1 VNGRAARAIERLY
14 AALLWLYP
22 PAVRIA
28 HGHDMRQ
35 CARTQIRRQGW
46 VGAARLGG
54 DVLKSVP
61 VEWWRARPAR
71 PHGGLMKGIGRD
83 IQYAVRVLW
92 RSPGFTLAAVL
103 TLALG
108 IGANTAIFSLADATL
123 LRPLKVSGIDQLYAL
138 NWSTSYP
145 DYKAFAARGDLFD
158 GVIGASGGRVNVV
171 ADADASL
178 VDASFVS
185 GNYFGVL
192 GVPPAAGRLFGP
204 ADDVPNGP
212 LVAVLSHRW
221 WTSHFGRDTG
231 VIGRVVRVN
240 GQAVTIVGV
249 AGEGFRGLRPSDTTA
264 IYFPIT
270 ETPRVR
276 TGFFSRPDM
285 LEIAGMQWLTAVV
298 RLKPGVG
305 AAAAASV
312 LDSVYRHTHAGED
325 EGDRDEGF
333 VLTPLRTRALGRD
346 AASVSR
352 FVMLLGSVVVLALL
366 IGCANLAN
374 LLLSRASVRRREI
387 GVRLAIGAGR
397 VRVARQLLVESLV
410 LAIAGGA
417 AGLLAASGLLSALG
431 RFELPGG
438 IAIDAL
444 DLRINGLALAF
455 TALIACGTGVLFGMA
470 PAWRAA
476 RLDVLGSLRSES
488 RSTTA
493 RSRLRAT
500 LVAVQV
506 ALSLV
511 LLAGTGLFLRSLVRA
526 LDEPLGFRVEGVATA
541 SVNLG
546 AARYTTAQ
554 AAAFYDEALA
564 RVHQL
569 PGVTAAAWTSIVP
582 TQGARVFTA
591 TVDGY
596 RPRQGEEVFFYN
608 TSVSPEYFRAA
619 GTHLLQGRGFSD
631 ADRPG
636 APLVG
641 IVNETAAK
649 KYWNGRSP
657 LGGRASG
664 GEDRWITI
672 IGVVEDARVTSLDE
686 KPVPYIYLP
695 FAQEGVASGS
705 TDPAH
710 LLVRTDGDEETLL
723 GPVAE
728 QLRAIDRNAP
738 VYDVS
743 TFAWRVRDLVMPQQ
757 MGTTL
762 FACFS
767 VLALALAAIGIYGVA
782 AYVAV
787 LRTREL
793 GIRIA
798 LGAARTD
805 IRRLVLRQG
814 FVPAAAGL
822 AVGVALTLVAG
833 RFTEAFLY
841 HVSPRDP
848 VTLVTVAAALGTIAG
863 IAAWIPARRAS
874 RLDPVRALREE

>member
-1 VNGRAARAIERLY
+1 MNDRIAHAIERLY

-22 PAVRIA
+22 PPLRIA
-28 HGHDMRQ
+28 HGREMRQ
-35 CARTQIRRQGW
+35 CARTQIRHQGW
-46 VGAARLGG
+46 IAVARLGA
-54 DVLKSVP
+54 DLLTSLP

-71 PHGGLMKGIGRD
+71 PHGGLMKGLGRD
-83 IQYAVRVLW
+83 IHYAVRVFW

-123 LRPLKVSGIDQLYAL
+123 LRPLKVSRIDQLYAT
-138 NWSTSYP
+138 NWSVSYP

-158 GVIGASGGRVNVV
+158 GVVGASGGRVNVV
-171 ADADASL
+171 ADGDAVL
-178 VDASFVS
+178 VDAGFVS

-192 GVPPAAGRLFGP
+192 GVPPAAGRVFGP
-204 ADDVPNGP
+204 SDDVPNGP
-212 LVAVLSHRW
+212 LVGVLSHRW
-221 WTSHFGRDTG
+221 WASHFGRDTG

-264 IYFPIT
+264 IYFPLT
-270 ETPRVR
+270 ATPRVR
-276 TGFFSRPDM
+276 TGFFTRPDM
-285 LEIAGMQWLTAVV
+285 LEIVGMQWLTATF
-298 RLKPGVG
+298 RLKPGVEPG
-305 AAAAASV
+305 AAAPV
-312 LDSVYRHTHAGED
+312 LDSVYRHIHATED
-325 EGDRDEGF
+325 DSDRDEGF
-333 VLTPLRTRALGRD
+333 VLTPLRTRALGGRAD
-346 AASVSR
+346 SVSR
-352 FVMLLGSVVVLALL
+352 FVVLLGVVVVLALL

-417 AGLLAASGLLSALG
+417 AGLLAASGLLNALG

-438 IAIDAL
+438 MAIDAL

-455 TALIACGTGVLFGMA
+455 TALVSCGTGVLFGVA

-488 RSTTA
+488 RSTTS

-526 LDEPLGFRVEGVATA
+526 LDAPLGFRVDGVATA

-546 AARYTTAQ
+546 AARYTTAR

-564 RVHQL
+564 RVHRL
-569 PGVTAAAWTSIVP
+569 PGVTAAAWTAVVP
-582 TQGARVFTA
+582 TQGARVFSA
-591 TVDGY
+591 TIDGY
-596 RPRQGEEVFFYN
+596 RPHPKEDVYFYN
-608 TSVSPEYFRAA
+608 SAVSPDYFRAA
-619 GTHLLQGRGFSD
+619 GTRLLRGRAFTD

-641 IVNETAAK
+641 IVNETAVK
-649 KYWNGRSP
+649 MYWNGRDP
-657 LGGRASG
+657 IGGRASG
-664 GEDRWITI
+664 GEDKWITI
-672 IGVVEDARVTSLDE
+672 VGVAEDARVTSLDE

-695 FAQEGVASGS
+695 FAQDGVAYRSI
-705 TDPAH
+705 DPAH
-710 LLVRTDGDEETLL
+710 LLVRTDGDEQALL

-728 QLRAIDRNAP
+728 QLRAIDRDAP

-814 FVPAAAGL
+814 FMPAVAGL
-822 AVGVALTLVAG
+822 AAGIALTLVAG
-833 RFTEAFLY
+833 RFAEAFLY

-848 VTLVTVAAALGTIAG
+848 VTLGVTAVVLGTIAG
-863 IAAWIPARRAS
+863 VAAWIPARRAS